1 MSRISFGKGKSIGKF
16 DYLPMRMGLIVL
28 PLYIVRK
35 EEATIWNYMKQY
47 ENIILKHFVF
57 VITIYTWLFYNPFF

>member
-16 DYLPMRMGLIVL
+16 DYLPMRMGVIVL

-35 EEATIWNYMKQY
+35 EEATI
-47 ENIILKHFVF
+47 
-57 VITIYTWLFYNPFF
+57 